1 LICIPNIKVTFG
13 LPILFNRG
21 IYNVLFKGEAM
32 NLKTEANG
40 NRMII
45 FVREERLD
53 AHNSEDLKA
62 EMNRLFATGSKEL
75 IVDLKDVRFIDSS
88 GLGVLVSGF
97 KNASTR
103 QGSLK
108 LASLQTQVKSMFELT
123 RLHRVF
129 DIFQTVDEAL
139 DS

>member
-1 LICIPNIKVTFG
+1 VTLG
-13 LPILFNRG
+13 LPISFNRD
-21 IYNVLFKGEAM
+21 IYNVLFEGEAM

-53 AHNSEDLKA
+53 AHNSEELKA
-62 EMNRLFATGSKEL
+62 EMNSLFAAGSKEL

-88 GLGVLVSGF
+88 GLGALVSGF

-108 LASLQTQVKSMFELT
+108 LAGLQTQVKSMFELT

>member
-1 LICIPNIKVTFG
+1 
-13 LPILFNRG
+13 
-21 IYNVLFKGEAM
+21 M

-53 AHNSEDLKA
+53 AHNSEELKA
-62 EMNRLFATGSKEL
+62 EMNRLFAAGSNEL
-75 IVDLKDVRFIDSS
+75 IIDLKDVRFIDSS
-88 GLGVLVSGF
+88 GLGALVSGF

-129 DIFQTVDEAL
+129 DIFQTADDAL